1 MAKGIAGAMEKEKM
15 PAGCQRSDFR
25 YKPCCEFN
33 FASKANPQPLEEE
46 NFSVAEK
53 FININDTKKGDGKM
67 KRNSQQYK
75 SQVVG
80 AKVFTL
86 VELLVVIAIIGILAS
101 MLLPAL
107 SQARKSA
114 KATICLN
121 NLKQIGYA
129 AANYIEDYNS
139 FYTPYAQYGTATIT
153 DVTYMDLI
161 SSPYLGK
168 DFTDTQMTRK
178 GWTKTN
184 AKEAPG
190 IVSMWWCPLDD
201 VDETKT
207 TSGNRSSTA
216 VPSSYAMT
224 GSLNLS
230 YDGRTDSQTYFIS
243 QIGSATGYYRPRH
256 INYVKTPSGRF
267 YLCEAY
273 YGNFTAQ
280 GAEWIGTGTIRRTD
294 AFFNYNYSRHNGFTR
309 PFLFADFHVET
320 FKDAEFMLSKY
331 WYINQ

>member
-1 MAKGIAGAMEKEKM
+1 
-15 PAGCQRSDFR
+15 
-25 YKPCCEFN
+25 
-33 FASKANPQPLEEE
+33 
-46 NFSVAEK
+46 
-53 FININDTKKGDGKM
+53 
-67 KRNSQQYK
+67 
-75 SQVVG
+75 
-80 AKVFTL
+80 
-86 VELLVVIAIIGILAS
+86 

-107 SQARKSA
+107 SQARKAA
-114 KATICLN
+114 KGSVCFN

-129 AANYIEDYNS
+129 AANYIEDYDS
-139 FYTPYAQYGTATIT
+139 FYTPYAQYGTATIN

-168 DFTDTQMTRK
+168 NFTDAQMTRK
-178 GWTKTN
+178 NWTKTN
-184 AKEAPG
+184 ALEAPG

-207 TSGNRSSTA
+207 TTANRGSNA

-224 GSLNLS
+224 GSVNLS
-230 YDGRTDSQTYFIS
+230 YDGRADSLIYFIS

-256 INYVKTPSGRF
+256 INYVKYPSGRF

-280 GAEWIGTGTIRRTD
+280 GSEYPTTIRRTD
-294 AFFNYNYSRHNGFTR
+294 SFFNYNYSRHNGFTR

-320 FKDAEFMLSKY
+320 LKDAEFMLAKY
-331 WYINQ
+331 WDISK